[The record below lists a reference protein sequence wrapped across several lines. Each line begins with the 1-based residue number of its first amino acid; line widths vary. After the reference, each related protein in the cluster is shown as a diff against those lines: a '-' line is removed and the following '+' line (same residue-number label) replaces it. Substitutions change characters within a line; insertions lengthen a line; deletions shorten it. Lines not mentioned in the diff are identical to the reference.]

1 MNLDKL
7 TIDIRPRRPWE
18 AVDLGILM
26 ARRWWGQLVSIWLII
41 TTPIFALL
49 CLLPT
54 EYLVLQGVIL
64 WWLKPLFERP
74 LLYVL
79 SRTVF
84 GEFPS
89 TREAIKAAPKL
100 ALRQIFMSLIWRRF
114 SMTRSFDLPVIQLEG
129 LRGKPRSERLTV
141 LHREGVTPAS
151 ALTIFIIHIQ
161 QFLSF
166 AIVGLLVIF
175 LPQTIEVDWFELFM
189 AFENENRAAMI
200 AFTFIGMLCSAAVAP
215 FYVASGFAL
224 YLNRRVKLEA
234 WDLEIAFK
242 RMVQQREEN
251 KASIK
256 HNDSSSSQ
264 RKTSGRATSISMCL
278 VLASACFF
286 ASPNSVKAEEEIA
299 PLLQE
304 QNFEEVRDVQ
314 SAAEVIDSIKKL
326 DAFNTRDTIRYPVF
340 DFEPEEEEVDEDDL
354 DLSWLESFVGAFKFL
369 GGVVNF
375 LASAGQWLLWL
386 IVLGLIALLVYRYRH
401 WIAEYANFYVPSEQK
416 KFRPEVMFGMEV
428 TKESLPDN
436 VGATALAH
444 WHNGEGRQALA
455 LLYRASLF
463 QLLEC
468 GVDFLDG
475 DTEGVCLEKAKR
487 FKNTPHLKSGTRLSY
502 FETLTRAWQR
512 HAYGHFQLDDT
523 IVLPLCT
530 QWQNVWAESASSNN
544 EGAADV
550 E

>member
-41 TTPIFALL
+41 VTPIFFLL
-49 CLLPT
+49 CFLPT
-54 EYLVLQGVIL
+54 EYLLLQGVIL

-89 TREAIKAAPKL
+89 TREAINAAPKL
-100 ALRQIFMSLIWRRF
+100 ALKQIFMSLIWRRL

-129 LRGKPRSERLTV
+129 LRGKQRSERLTV

-151 ALTIFIIHIQ
+151 ALTIFILHIQ

-175 LPQTIEVDWFELFM
+175 IPETIEVDWFELFM
-189 AFENENRAAMI
+189 AYENENRAIII
-200 AFTFIGMLCSAAVAP
+200 AFNFIGMLCSASVAP

-242 RMVQQREEN
+242 RMVQQRDEN
-251 KASIK
+251 KG
-256 HNDSSSSQ
+256 HNQKDKPQAQSKK
-264 RKTSGRATSISMCL
+264 RDGNAASISMCL

-286 ASPNSVKAEEEIA
+286 ANPSSVNAEEEIK

-304 QNFEEVRDVQ
+304 QTFQEVRDVY

-326 DAFNTRDTIRYPVF
+326 DAFNTRDTLSYPKF
-340 DFEPEEEEVDEDDL
+340 DFEPEEEVDDEDL
-354 DLSWLESFVGAFKFL
+354 DLSWLESLAGFFKL
-369 GGVVNF
+369 LSDIVTF

-386 IVLGLIALLVYRYRH
+386 LVLSLVALLVYRYRH
-401 WIAEYANFYVPSEQK
+401 WIAEYANFHVPSEQ

-428 TKESLPDN
+428 TKESLPDD
-436 VGATALAH
+436 VGAAALAH
-444 WHNGEGRQALA
+444 WNNGEGRQALA

-487 FKNTPHLKSGTRLSY
+487 YKNTPRLKSGTRLSY
-502 FETLTRAWQR
+502 FESLTRVWQR
-512 HAYGHFQLDDT
+512 HAYGHFQLDGN
-523 IVLPLCT
+523 IVEPLCT
-530 QWQNVWAESASSNN
+530 QWQSVWAENAGASS